1 MVVKINSFL
10 KKLPS
15 LSGIFS
21 RLSRRF
27 TGDEKGVTLV
37 YVAISLPVILGFA
50 GIGIDIAVWN
60 LDKRESQA
68 MADAVAMSAGVSVLR
83 TGNYATINAAGLA
96 GAVENGYSIAGL
108 VASANGYV
116 NAAGHS
122 ITINNPPSV
131 GPRSAA
137 VWGDP
142 DGDGI
147 SGDTES
153 IEVYVRRPA
162 PVLFSSM
169 VIKINTDPFLKSR
182 TVINAI
188 NEPGENCMITL
199 DPDGGITVSGTAQV
213 NLDCGALS
221 NGDVTINGGGCLD
234 ATQVLVVGTA
244 TGDGAPC
251 STAVPSITRPDPL
264 RFLPEIERRTCDVN
278 GATSVNNGKVKEMY
292 PMPDGIL
299 VICGDIHIN
308 PGGTLELHPGVYVLK
323 GVNLSVL
330 GTLNTVGGA
339 MIYITE
345 DATNANS
352 IAIAGGAIVNF
363 DPLMPGLI
371 NLADNTACAT
381 NNNVFPPPP
390 GGPTFMACTWI
401 ADLSDG
407 SMPQGH
413 ELDEIY
419 EGIAF
424 FADRDT
430 PAGVNYSFGGGAT
443 MSINGVIYLPGGD
456 VTWSGG
462 TASDVK
468 AILADNVTVSGN
480 ADFGTID
487 GTILQSLLAFVFIKI
502 IA

>member
-1 MVVKINSFL
+1 MVVKFNSFL

-15 LSGIFS
+15 LSGFAG
-21 RLSRRF
+21 RLSHRF
-27 TGDEKGVTLV
+27 SGDEKGVTLV

-68 MADAVAMSAGVSVLR
+68 MSDAVAMSAGVSVLR
-83 TGNYATINAAGLA
+83 SGNYATINAAGLA
-96 GAVENGYSIAGL
+96 GAVENGYSVAGL
-108 VASANGYV
+108 VTSANGYV

-122 ITINNPPSV
+122 ITINNPPLL

-147 SGDTES
+147 AGDTES

-169 VIKINTDPFLKSR
+169 VIQINTDPFLKSR

-188 NEPGENCMITL
+188 NEPGENCMIAL
-199 DPDGGITVSGTAQV
+199 DPSPGGITLNGNVTV
-213 NLDCGALS
+213 NLDCGALT
-221 NGDVTINGGGCLD
+221 NGDLNINGGACLD
-234 ATQVLVVGTA
+234 ATQILVVDSA
-244 TGDGAPC
+244 DPNC
-251 STAVPSITRPDPL
+251 VPAVPTITRPDPL

-278 GATSVNNGKVKEMY
+278 GATTVNNGNVKEMY
-292 PMPDGIL
+292 PKPDGIL

-330 GTLNTVGGA
+330 GTLDTVGGA

-352 IAIAGGAIVNF
+352 IAIAGGATVNF

-390 GGPTFMACTWI
+390 GGPTFMACTWV

-430 PAGVNYSFGGGAT
+430 PAGVNYSFSGGAT

-456 VTWSGG
+456 VSWAGG
-462 TASDVK
+462 AAADVK
-468 AILADNVTVSGN
+468 AILAANVTVSGN

-487 GTILQSLLAFVFIKI
+487 GTILQNLLAYVFIKI